1 MKCPEVESKAG
12 IAPVHICGVH
22 AHFLL
27 PSALSKFCQKTKD
40 NPLSG
45 GHSFPDS
52 DWSQLRI
59 FTGCYYYFVH
69 VVGGCERGSVTVSLL
84 LFPSL
89 WCGDLASPV
98 FHLQC

>member
-22 AHFLL
+22 AHFPL

-84 LFPSL
+84 HYLLEF
-89 WCGDLASPV
+89 AQIHV
-98 FHLQC
+98 H